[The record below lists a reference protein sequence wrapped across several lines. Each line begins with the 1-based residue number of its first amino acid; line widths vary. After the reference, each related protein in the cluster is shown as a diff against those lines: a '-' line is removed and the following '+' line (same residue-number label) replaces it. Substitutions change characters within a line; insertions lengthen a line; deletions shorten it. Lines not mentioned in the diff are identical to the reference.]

1 MMMFSAAAS
10 YVHTLVANGWC
21 ARREISVRLSAIL
34 LLAAVAGCASL
45 PDVAVSTGAGTSTSD
60 KFDQL
65 IRMAGDVE
73 TSGSQDTALVLYRQ
87 AVTVSGRSPAAYAQL
102 GGACLRARQFTEAIE
117 AYRAAL
123 AINPDD
129 AETQLG
135 LGTALTQRGDI
146 ENGLAALAKAAPLVN
161 TSAAYNRLGVAQTM
175 AGKFAE
181 AQVTFEKGLG
191 VSPGDLDITTNL
203 ALSAALAGN
212 ADKAATLTDQVAT
225 SPAAGSAH
233 RRNLV
238 LVLGLI
244 GRSSHDARAVAP
256 DGLSRSEFN
265 ALFGRATSIRGIT
278 DPVARAHAL
287 GTMQG

>member
-1 MMMFSAAAS
+1 MMLFSAAGS
-10 YVHTLVANGWC
+10 CVHTLVANGWC
-21 ARREISVRLSAIL
+21 GRRWIRARLSAIL
-34 LLAAVAGCASL
+34 LLAGLAGCAGV
-45 PDVAVSTGAGTSTSD
+45 PAVPVSTVADTSAND
-60 KFDQL
+60 KFDEL
-65 IRMAGDVE
+65 IRMARDVE
-73 TSGSQDTALVLYRQ
+73 TSGSEDTALVLYHQ
-87 AVTVSGRSPAAYAQL
+87 AVTVSGRSAAAYVQL
-102 GGACLRARQFTEAIE
+102 GDACLRARQFTEAIA

-135 LGTALTQRGDI
+135 LGTALTQRGDL

-161 TSAAYNRLGVAQTM
+161 TSTAYNRLGVAQTM

-181 AQVTFEKGLG
+181 AQETLEKGLG
-191 VSPGDLDITTNL
+191 VSPGDIDITTNL
-203 ALSAALAGN
+203 ALAAALAGN
-212 ADKAATLTDQVAT
+212 VDKAATLTDQVAT
-225 SPAAGSAH
+225 SPAARSVH

-238 LVLGLI
+238 LVLGMI

-256 DGLSRSEFN
+256 DGLSQSEFN
-265 ALFGRATSIRGIT
+265 KLFGRATSIRGIT